1 MPVTLYADEADR
13 QRRLAA
19 AHAHEAQLALARAAS
34 HERGDHGE
42 ALVRDLL
49 APLAAEG
56 WQLLHRRRWPG
67 TRRADLDHLLV
78 GSGGVVVLDSKNWRG
93 HVRVAGGRLLQGQ
106 DDVSEHLDGLRAQ
119 VAAVEDVLAAHGLA
133 PLEVVGS
140 LVLVGHAA
148 PPVLLGRVHAI
159 GDAHLLRWLRARGAR
174 LDPAAV
180 TVLAA
185 VLQEHVPAVSPTA
198 APVVPIARPRPRAR
212 VADGQQ
218 ELMPVTQLDLEELER
233 ASRQPLEPWMVYL
246 HPAQLDV
253 VRRRY
258 KGPCRI
264 RGAAG
269 CGKTVVAL
277 HRAAYLAAQEPGEL
291 LFLTFVRT
299 LPRVLASLYG
309 RLSPHT
315 VDRVRFS
322 GVHQLAL
329 GILRDAGVR
338 TRLDVDGFETCFSR
352 AWIRVGRDRLD
363 RADLPVSYW
372 REEVRSVIKG
382 RGLQDFDDYR
392 DLPRT
397 GRRTQ
402 LSADQRRHVWDLYV
416 EYQRLL
422 DECGVQDFEDVVAQA
437 LDVAERGAAPSYR
450 FVLVDEA
457 QDLDLLSVRLAAAL
471 VSDPR
476 DGLTLV
482 GDGQQALYPGG
493 YTLKEA
499 GLAVTGRSTVLDVN
513 YRNTRQVLHAARELV
528 RADDFDD
535 LEDVGESGDRA
546 VTVLRDGQ
554 AVLDVV
560 AADPVSVDIALS
572 ARLRE
577 DARLGLPAGGA
588 AVLCRTTAEAGR
600 LLAFLRGEGV
610 PVLALDVY
618 DGTPVDAV
626 KVGTVKRAKG
636 LEFERVYLPRVD
648 TYLVADGS
656 AEPERV
662 HRERRE
668 LFVAMT
674 RARDALWLG
683 RVETPP
689 QQHGGG
695 ALEDDQPGRCSGT
708 G

>member
-1 MPVTLYADEADR
+1 MTLYADEADR
-13 QRRLAA
+13 QRRLAV

-34 HERGDHGE
+34 HERGDDGE
-42 ALVRDLL
+42 WLVRDLL
-49 APLAAEG
+49 SPLAAEG
-56 WQLLHRRRWPG
+56 WRLLHRRRWPG
-67 TRRADLDHLLV
+67 TRRADIDHLLI
-78 GSGGVVVLDSKNWRG
+78 GPGGVVVLDTKNWRG
-93 HVRVAGGRLLQGQ
+93 HVRIAHGRLLQGQ
-106 DDVSEHLDGLRAQ
+106 DDVSDALDGLRAQ
-119 VAAVEDVLAAHGLA
+119 VAAIEDVLVTHGLA

-140 LVLVGHAA
+140 LVLVGHSAE
-148 PPVLLGRVHAI
+148 PVLLGRLHAV

-174 LDPAAV
+174 LHPTTIAS
-180 TVLAA
+180 LAA
-185 VLQEHVPAVSPTA
+185 VLQEHVPEVDATD
-198 APVVPIARPRPRAR
+198 APVIPIARARPRAR
-212 VADGQQ
+212 VAEGQQ
-218 ELMPVTQLDLEELER
+218 ELFAVAEIDLDELER
-233 ASRQPLEPWMVYL
+233 ASRQPLEQWMIYL

-258 KGPCRI
+258 TGPCRI

-315 VDRVRFS
+315 LERVTFA

-329 GILRDAGVR
+329 RILRDAGVR
-338 TRLDVDGFETCFSR
+338 THVDVEGFETCFNL
-352 AWIRVGRDRLD
+352 AWVRVGRERLN
-363 RADLPVSYW
+363 RPDLPMSYW

-382 RGLQDFDDYR
+382 RGLQDFEEYR
-392 DLPRT
+392 ELPRT
-397 GRRTQ
+397 GRRTR
-402 LSADQRRHVWDLYV
+402 LTAEQRRHVWDLYV
-416 EYQRLL
+416 EYERLL
-422 DECGVQDFEDVVAQA
+422 DERGLQDFEDVVARA
-437 LDVAERGAAPSYR
+437 LDVAERGAATSYR

-471 VSDPR
+471 VSDSR

-482 GDGQQALYPGG
+482 GDGQQALYAGG

-499 GLAVTGRSTVLDVN
+499 GLAVTGRSTVLDIN
-513 YRNTRQVLHAARELV
+513 YRNTRQVLDAARDVV

-535 LEDVGESGDRA
+535 LEDVGESGDRV

-560 AADPVSVDIALS
+560 AADAVSADIALS
-572 ARLRE
+572 SRLRE
-577 DARLGLPAGGA
+577 DAALGLPAGGA
-588 AVLCRTTAEAGR
+588 AVLCRTTAEAER
-600 LLAFLRGEGV
+600 LQVFLRGDGV
-610 PVLALDVY
+610 PVLALDAY
-618 DGTPVDAV
+618 EGAPVDAV

-636 LEFERVYLPRVD
+636 LEFERVYLPRID
-648 TYLVADGS
+648 TYLIADGS

-662 HRERRE
+662 QRERRE

-683 RVETPP
+683 RV
-689 QQHGGG
+689 
-695 ALEDDQPGRCSGT
+695 AAC
-708 G
+708 